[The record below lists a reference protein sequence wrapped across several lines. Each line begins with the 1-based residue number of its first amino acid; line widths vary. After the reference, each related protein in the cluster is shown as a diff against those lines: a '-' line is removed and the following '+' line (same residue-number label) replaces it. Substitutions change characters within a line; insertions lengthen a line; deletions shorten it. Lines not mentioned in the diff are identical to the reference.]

1 MWKIAIILLLIYNL
15 RAMWSVAKFRPE
27 RSFGWKWNWF
37 YPKENDE
44 DYWLRDNYPDLFQ
57 NYCDKR
63 DQNDNMTYANDGF
76 HMAQGAMNVVIMFG
90 LLWIAFSLAMA
101 LLVTLPLFF
110 VLESVVFNPLLHWAY
125 TRKGYCDLWRSS
137 PWKFILKN
145 PRKE

>member
-1 MWKIAIILLLIYNL
+1 MWKIIIILFLIYNF
-15 RAMWSVAKFRPE
+15 RAIWSTAKFRPE

-37 YPKENDE
+37 YPEENEE
-44 DYWLRDNYPDLFQ
+44 DYWLRDYYPELFQ
-57 NYCDKR
+57 KYCNKR
-63 DQNDNMTYANDGF
+63 DQDDNMTYANDGF
-76 HMAQGAMNVVIMFG
+76 HLGQGTMNVVIIFG
-90 LLWIAFSLAMA
+90 LLWIAFSLLMA

-110 VLESVVFNPLLHWAY
+110 ILESVVFNPLFHWIY